1 MARHA
6 VARRGGWRTCFPC
19 RAGVELQRVV
29 RQLCDSVPAAIG
41 EPLLSQNLASKRDS
55 VEPGKGR

>member
-1 MARHA
+1 MRSLGEEVGA
-6 VARRGGWRTCFPC
+6 TCFPC